1 MPQNDRHPSRTPTR
15 NAGTTATPTSAPI
28 AAVHPAPRSPAKTA
42 TVPTVAVSPIREHRN
57 AVAGT
62 LVSLAGFLVN
72 LYIIFKIYGGTID
85 DPERSLVFIVFLTT
99 LLVSLHQRDPGWFF
113 GGLAV
118 FYVPLIALKAGIAIP
133 TLVSAGAAFVAA
145 AAMGWIPTHRLFTVA
160 GAAGQNL
167 GAVVDRSRVVK
178 RLLQAAGGKSGGES
192 LTDADLSEFTKVE
205 ADAARVRGF
214 FNGSDPSLEKMLGGT
229 AEQIDGLL
237 GDHARLL
244 LRSAHLCSVI
254 AQTDLPG
261 LERER
266 DDLEKEA
273 ASATDEV
280 VRAQLNEAVEM
291 KRQRIAELGKLDV
304 CRQRI
309 KVQRLQIIETIR
321 GTFDRLNALK
331 FSDIQTLQS
340 SSDAIYAGIKNVR
353 QDLAAL
359 ESGMQEAELF
369 SRGDQQP

>member
-1 MPQNDRHPSRTPTR
+1 MPQNTQRPSKTSNSNT
-15 NAGTTATPTSAPI
+15 GTTSTAPSAPI
-28 AAVHPAPRSPAKTA
+28 AAVHPKLRLPVKTA
-42 TVPTVAVSPIREHRN
+42 AVHTVAVLPVREQRN
-57 AVAGT
+57 VVAGT
-62 LVSLAGFLVN
+62 LFSLAGFLVN
-72 LYIIFKIYGGTID
+72 LYIAFKIYGGTIE

-99 LLVSLHQRDPGWFF
+99 LLLSLHQRDPGWFF

-118 FYVPLIALKAGIAIP
+118 FYVPLIALKAGLAIP

-145 AAMGWIPTHRLFTVA
+145 AAMGWIPTHRLFAVA

-167 GAVVDRSRVVK
+167 GAVVDRSRIVK
-178 RLLQAAGGKSGGES
+178 RILLAAGGKSGGEA
-192 LTDADLSEFTKVE
+192 LTDADLTEYAKIE

-229 AEQIDGLL
+229 IEQVDGLL

-254 AQTDLPG
+254 AQTDLPS
-261 LERER
+261 LESELA
-266 DDLEKEA
+266 DLEQEA
-273 ASATDEV
+273 AAVKDEV

-309 KVQRLQIIETIR
+309 KVQRLQILETVR

-331 FSDIQTLQS
+331 YTDIQTLQS

-359 ESGMQEAELF
+359 ESGMQDAELF
-369 SRGDQQP
+369 SKGDQRH

>member
-1 MPQNDRHPSRTPTR
+1 MPQNDRHQPRTALR
-15 NAGTTATPTSAPI
+15 NTGTTATPTPAPI
-28 AAVHPAPRSPAKTA
+28 AAVHSNPRPPVKTA
-42 TVPTVAVSPIREHRN
+42 AVPTVAVSPVREQRN
-57 AVAGT
+57 VVAGT
-62 LVSLAGFLVN
+62 VVSLAGFLVN
-72 LYIIFKIYGGTID
+72 LYIAFRIYGGTIE
-85 DPERSLVFIVFLTT
+85 DPERSLVFIVFLAT
-99 LLVSLHQRDPGWFF
+99 LLISLHQRDPGWFF

-118 FYVPLIALKAGIAIP
+118 FYAPLIALKAGIAIP
-133 TLVSAGAAFVAA
+133 TLLSIGAAFVAA
-145 AAMGWIPTHRLFTVA
+145 AAMGWIPTHRLFSVA

-178 RLLQAAGGKSGGES
+178 RILQAAGGKSGGEA
-192 LTDADLSEFTKVE
+192 LTDTDLTEFVKVE
-205 ADAARVRGF
+205 GDAARVRSF
-214 FNGSDPSLEKMLGGT
+214 FNGSDPSLEKMLGST

-254 AQTDLPG
+254 AQTDLPS
-261 LERER
+261 LESER
-266 DDLEKEA
+266 ADLEKEA
-273 ASATDEV
+273 AAASDEV
-280 VRAQLNEAVEM
+280 VRAQLNEAIEM

-331 FSDIQTLQS
+331 FSDIQTLQT

-353 QDLAAL
+353 QDLASL

-369 SRGDQQP
+369 SRGDQHP